1 MEGKTPI
8 ENGYSIMNYRD
19 IVECIKLNQIKQCI
33 SVKTLAERVG
43 VSTQTITNIRG
54 YRLMVSAD
62 LFDKILKELSVC
74 DITDTE
80 KFELLRNQN
89 IAKENKRKRNYKDKI
104 QRERK
109 KNEI

>member
-1 MEGKTPI
+1 MEGKTLI

-74 DITDTE
+74 DMTDTE

>member
-1 MEGKTPI
+1 MT
-8 ENGYSIMNYRD
+8 YRD

-62 LFDKILKELSVC
+62 LFDKILKELSVY
-74 DITDTE
+74 DMTDTE

>member
-1 MEGKTPI
+1 MT
-8 ENGYSIMNYRD
+8 YRD

-62 LFDKILKELSVC
+62 LFDKILKELSVY
-74 DITDTE
+74 DMTDTE
-80 KFELLRNQN
+80 KFELLRNQS